1 MIILDGPIAE
11 GSSYAPAIFGLAGS
25 LIGGFTAGTVSLFVA
40 RQAREA
46 AEGAWIRDNR
56 RDIYDRY
63 LTYAERLLH
72 SCEAYKAAHLDKEET
87 KANVEFAFTNFWE
100 VYGVVQTV
108 AGIRL
113 VEAARIHAYRL
124 GELAASLSSTSVIEP
139 ENFTVVV
146 GLIRDARHDMINAM
160 RAELGLEGGVRP
172 ASEINPFAGTD
183 LEERYAEAKRN
194 RPGPLTLWEGEPPEP
209 ARWPA
214 WRLNVRVRRLAESQ
228 GQEACS

>member
-1 MIILDGPIAE
+1 MVILGSPLAQ

-25 LIGGFTAGTVSLFVA
+25 LIGGFIAGTVSLLVA

-46 AEGAWIRDNR
+46 AEGGWIRDNR
-56 RDIYDRY
+56 REIYDRY

-72 SCEAYKAAHLDKEET
+72 GCEAYKTAHRDKEEA
-87 KANVEFAFTNFWE
+87 KANVESAFTNFWE

-108 AGIRL
+108 AGTQL

-124 GELAASLSSTSVIEP
+124 GELAASLDSTGVIGP
-139 ENFTVVV
+139 ENFTMVL

-172 ASEINPFAGTD
+172 ASEVNPFADTD
-183 LEERYAEAKRN
+183 LEEKYAEAKRN
-194 RPGPLTLWEGEPPEP
+194 RPGPLTLWEKRERQEPP
-209 ARWPA
+209 R
-214 WRLNVRVRRLAESQ
+214 
-228 GQEACS
+228 

>member
-1 MIILDGPIAE
+1 MVMLGSPIAE

-25 LIGGFTAGTVSLFVA
+25 LIGGFIAGTVSFLIA

-56 RDIYDRY
+56 REIYDRY

-72 SCEAYKAAHLDKEET
+72 ACEAYKAAHRDREAA
-87 KANVEFAFTNFWE
+87 KADVESAYTNFWE

-108 AGIRL
+108 AGTRL

-124 GELAASLSSTSVIEP
+124 GELAASLSSTSVIGP
-139 ENFTVVV
+139 ESFSMVI

-172 ASEINPFAGTD
+172 ALEINPFAGTD
-183 LEERYAEAKRN
+183 LEEKYAEAKRN
-194 RPGPLTLWEGEPPEP
+194 RLGPLTLWENRTPGTH
-209 ARWPA
+209 R
-214 WRLNVRVRRLAESQ
+214 
-228 GQEACS
+228 

>member
-1 MIILDGPIAE
+1 MTIKNDKAITMVILGSPLAQ

-25 LIGGFTAGTVSLFVA
+25 LIGGFIAGTVSLLVA

-56 RDIYDRY
+56 REIYDRY
-63 LTYAERLLH
+63 LTYAERFLH
-72 SCEAYKAAHLDKEET
+72 GCEAYEAAHRDKEEADKEEA
-87 KANVEFAFTNFWE
+87 KANVSSASTNFWE

-108 AGIRL
+108 ASARL

-124 GELAASLSSTSVIEP
+124 GALAASLGSTDVIGP
-139 ENFTVVV
+139 ENFTMVI

-172 ASEINPFAGTD
+172 VSEVNPFADTD
-183 LEERYAEAKRN
+183 LEEKYAEAKRK
-194 RPGPLTLWEGEPPEP
+194 RPGPVTLLTLWEKERQDPP
-209 ARWPA
+209 R
-214 WRLNVRVRRLAESQ
+214 
-228 GQEACS
+228 